1 MKLSIDTIRSDFDG
15 FSRIARIASDTQA
28 LTEDVL
34 ELDFSDCTF
43 FEANMVAPLYTVIAR
58 LFENLNEVTLLT
70 IPVSVEKI
78 LRKNHFLSLFGAQIL
93 PDSKQ
98 TTLPFKIFKLHAGEQ
113 FSDYLDIHMEGKGIP
128 EMSAVTS
135 RRFRQSL
142 FEIFQNAALHSE
154 SKSGIFIC
162 GQFFPQLHRLDF
174 SIADAGIGIRESVR
188 RYLRSKINSCD
199 AIRWALVE
207 GNTTKTNQPGGLGLK
222 LLKEFIRMNA
232 GKLQIVS
239 RLGYYEFSAEGE
251 SIRKMGNDFP
261 GTCVNIEIN
270 TQDTKT
276 YHLASELQED
286 DIL

>member
-1 MKLSIDTIRSDFDG
+1 MKLSIETIRSDFDG

-28 LTEDVL
+28 LAEDVL
-34 ELDFSDCTF
+34 ELDFSGCTF

-58 LFENLNEVTLLT
+58 LFEDLNEVTLLN
-70 IPVSVEKI
+70 IPVSVEKN
-78 LRKNHFLSLFGAQIL
+78 LRKNHFLSLFGARIL
-93 PDSKQ
+93 PDSNQ

-113 FSDYLDIHMEGKGIP
+113 FSDYLDTYMKGKGIP
-128 EMSAVTS
+128 EMPAVTS

-154 SKSGIFIC
+154 SKPGIFTC

-207 GNTTKTNQPGGLGLK
+207 GNTTKMDHPGGLGLK
-222 LLKEFIRMNA
+222 LLKEFIRMNV

-251 SIRKMGNDFP
+251 SIRKMENDFS

-276 YHLASELQED
+276 YHLASEPQED
-286 DIL
+286 NIL